1 MRTKTAFFLVIFMIL
16 ISASPIRSQTSPFSG
31 EWKLNREKTNLQ
43 GSQLFLSKIKV
54 ELKSDSL
61 LTTRTYENGNGEEY
75 PFVENLSLDGNECKI
90 IIYDMPRTSKA
101 TSSPGDGTINL
112 ESTTVFTGNNGED
125 NYKAK
130 EIWKIEEGG
139 NILSI
144 AFTNSSSAGST
155 TGTQY
160 FDKVK

>member
-1 MRTKTAFFLVIFMIL
+1 MIL
-16 ISASPIRSQTSPFSG
+16 MIYVSSSPVWSQTSPFSG
-31 EWKLNREKTNLQ
+31 DWKLNREKTNLQ

-61 LTTRTYENGNGEEY
+61 LTTRVYENGNGQEY
-75 PFVENLSLDGNECKI
+75 PFVENLALDGKDCKI

-101 TSSPGDGTINL
+101 SFSQVDGTINV
-112 ESTTVFTGNNGED
+112 ESTTVFTGSNGED
-125 NYKAK
+125 SFKAK
-130 EIWKIEEGG
+130 ETWKIEDGG

-144 AFTNSSSAGST
+144 AFTAGSSAGSA
-155 TGTQY
+155 TGIQY

>member
-1 MRTKTAFFLVIFMIL
+1 MKTKTTFCLMIFMIF

-31 EWKLNREKTNLQ
+31 DWKLNREKTNLQ
-43 GSQLFLSKIKV
+43 GSQLFLSKIKA

-75 PFVENLSLDGNECKI
+75 PFVENLSLDGKDSKI
-90 IIYDMPRTSKA
+90 IIYEMPRTSKA
-101 TSSPGDGTINL
+101 SFSQGDGTINL

-125 NYKAK
+125 NFKAK
-130 EIWKIEEGG
+130 ETWKIEDGG

-144 AFTNSSSAGST
+144 AFTASSSAGST